1 MSNRIK
7 IILIIMILLA
17 IVLLTVTV
25 LMPNL
30 FGGIN
35 KNTSIEQ
42 EKINNQSLNEQL
54 NKLLIVKDEYNMQN
68 AEYQKFSL
76 QLPLDSD
83 ISVFTNEIDDI
94 AEYSN
99 VDIYSIDYTEK
110 AISEEEKKMGLVII
124 EVDLAINGSYY
135 DILNFINTLEKI
147 PRIVKIQSFII
158 QSTEDDYEYLNS
170 YIKAYLYYKK

>member
-7 IILIIMILLA
+7 IIIIIIILLA
-17 IVLLTVTV
+17 IVLVVVTI
-25 LMPNL
+25 LLPNL
-30 FGGIN
+30 FGVIN

-54 NKLLIVKDEYNMQN
+54 NSLLVVKDEYNMLN

-76 QLPLDSD
+76 QLPSDSD

-99 VDIYSIDYTEK
+99 VDIYSIDYSEK
-110 AISEEEKKMGLVII
+110 AVSEEEKKMGLVLI
-124 EVDLAINGSYY
+124 EVELAINGSYN
-135 DILNFINTLEKI
+135 DILNFINTVEKI

-158 QSTEDDYEYLNS
+158 QSTEDNYENLNS
-170 YIKAYLYYKK
+170 YIRANLYYKK